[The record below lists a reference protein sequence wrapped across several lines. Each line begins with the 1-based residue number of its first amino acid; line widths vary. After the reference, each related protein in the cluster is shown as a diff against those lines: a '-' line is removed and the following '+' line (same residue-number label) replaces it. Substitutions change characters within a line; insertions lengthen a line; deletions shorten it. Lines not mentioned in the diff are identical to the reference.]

1 MPRPS
6 LRENVVAAAVDQFHR
21 RGYQGS
27 GVKDIT
33 DAAGLPKGS
42 FYNYFGSKEDM
53 ALEALRRYGAG
64 REMVRLQDQATPPLA
79 RLRAHF
85 EFLQDDVARVGVNY
99 GCMFGNFA
107 TESTLESPALRAA
120 VHGAFAH
127 WIESVTGALRDAVA
141 VGELPAE
148 RDIDLLARSLV
159 RAWEGALLHAKVLSD
174 RGPMDDFFTGTF
186 EPLLGIQPAGEP
198 R

>member
-64 REMVRLQDQATPPLA
+64 REMVRL
-79 RLRAHF
+79 
-85 EFLQDDVARVGVNY
+85 
-99 GCMFGNFA
+99 
-107 TESTLESPALRAA
+107 
-120 VHGAFAH
+120 
-127 WIESVTGALRDAVA
+127 
-141 VGELPAE
+141 
-148 RDIDLLARSLV
+148 
-159 RAWEGALLHAKVLSD
+159 
-174 RGPMDDFFTGTF
+174 
-186 EPLLGIQPAGEP
+186 
-198 R
+198 

>member
-42 FYNYFGSKEDM
+42 FYNYFASKEDM
-53 ALEALRRYGAG
+53 ALEALRRYGMG
-64 REMVRLQDQATPPLA
+64 RELPRLRDRATPPIA

-85 EFLQDDVARVGVNY
+85 EFLRDDVARVGVNY

-107 TESTLESPALRAA
+107 TESALESPALRAA
-120 VHGAFAH
+120 VTEAFAQ
-127 WIESVTGALRDAVA
+127 WIGAVTSALADAVEL
-141 VGELPAE
+141 GELAAD
-148 RDIDLLARSLV
+148 RDIDLLGRSLV
-159 RAWEGALLHAKVLSD
+159 RAWQGALLHAKVLSD
-174 RGPMDDFFTGTF
+174 SGPMDDFFTGTF
-186 EPLLGIQPAGEP
+186 EPLLGIHVGGGSA
-198 R
+198 